1 MPSAA
6 SRAQRS
12 PQLAWF
18 VTVPL
23 AVLAIVCIAEAA
35 HIDNKGLSS
44 LPTFAVFFV
53 VFVAAEAT
61 QIQFEVRRHAV
72 LMSVTE
78 VPLLLALQYMSPLSV
93 FVVRLLAAAVF
104 TVIRRGDLVKQI
116 FNLANIGAGTAVACL
131 IVARFGLPAEVTP
144 RSWLVLIIAV
154 TADVLVTL
162 MAVLG
167 VITLVQG
174 RIPGQDLLLGAVSS
188 IVACLVNSTVGVV
201 VLIMLNQS
209 RWALVLLVVLGV
221 VVAAVYRAYS
231 QFLRQH
237 KNLAELYE
245 LTNAV
250 AEHTYDGTLADV
262 LLTRVRT
269 LLHAEFAT
277 LWLAP
282 QGRYPESLLSARADD
297 RGLLDLSPTPRAVR
311 DRAVASGKTV
321 AISSRTGDATLRD
334 ALREAGPKDVIV
346 APLRSGGT
354 VIGTLEVAG
363 HLMRTL
369 TFTDSD
375 IKLLETV
382 AAQTSVTVENSRLVD
397 RLRFDANHDSLTG
410 LPNRRRMLSALDH
423 AVKITATGDVVAVL
437 VFDIDSL
444 SDINESLGHAAG
456 DKVLVEFATRLRELS
471 PSAAYVGRVGG
482 DKFAATLR
490 METVDAAQALAA
502 TLRDSLRRPMEIG
515 SLRIDIDS
523 AAGISVHPDHGSD
536 PESLLQQADVASRA
550 AKGQTPPLQVFDQ
563 SLESTP
569 VRRVGLASDLRRA
582 LDHGDLDLYYQ
593 PKVSLHNRQ
602 LVGVECLARWEHP
615 LHGPVAPEEFVAIA
629 EHTGQLGR
637 LTEFVLREALRRAK
651 EWAQTGRTMPVSVNL
666 STKSLVDA
674 DFPDQVAALLDEY
687 GIDPDLLTLEIK
699 EDSPVG
705 DTDRQLPI
713 LRRLD
718 TIGVR
723 LAVDDFGSGYS
734 SLPYL
739 RRLPVDEVKIDRS
752 FVQGMATDP
761 GELAIVRAIVDLAR
775 HFELRVV
782 AEGVES
788 ERTLSLLADM
798 GCDVGQGFLFSRP
811 LPYDRLEAWLA
822 AQTDAEPTATGE
834 VRRLRAAS

>member
-1 MPSAA
+1 MIAA
-6 SRAQRS
+6 THASH
-12 PQLAWF
+12 
-18 VTVPL
+18 
-23 AVLAIVCIAEAA
+23 E
-35 HIDNKGLSS
+35 GLSP
-44 LPTFAVFFV
+44 LPVSAIFFV
-53 VFVAAEAT
+53 LFIAAEVSRV
-61 QIQFEVRRHAV
+61 QFEVRRHAV
-72 LMSVTE
+72 QMSLSE
-78 VPLLLALQYMSPLSV
+78 VPLLLALHFMSPLSV
-93 FVVRLLAAAVF
+93 FTVRLLAAVAF
-104 TVIRRGDLVKQI
+104 TVVRRGDAVKEI
-116 FNLANIGAGTAVACL
+116 FNLINIAAGTAVACL
-131 IVARFGLPAEVTP
+131 IVAVAHLPATITP
-144 RSWLVLIIAV
+144 RSWAILIVAV

-162 MAVLG
+162 AAVLA
-167 VITLVQG
+167 VIMLIQG
-174 RIPGQDLLLGAVSS
+174 RTASEDLALGAVSGFVGS
-188 IVACLVNSTVGVV
+188 LVNAIVAVV
-201 VLIMLNQS
+201 VLIILDQS
-209 RWALVLLVVLGV
+209 RWAVVLLVVLAA
-221 VVAAVYRAYS
+221 VVAAVYRAYAK
-231 QFLRQH
+231 FLRQH
-237 KNLAELYE
+237 KNLSELYE

-269 LLHAEFAT
+269 LLHAEYAT

-297 RGLLDLSPTPRAVR
+297 RGLLDLSATPKAIRERAVE
-311 DRAVASGKTV
+311 STKTV
-321 AISSRTGDATLRD
+321 AVSPKNGDAKMRD
-334 ALREAGPKDVIV
+334 ALRETGAKDVIV

-363 HLMRTL
+363 HLMRSL
-369 TFTDSD
+369 TFTESD

-410 LPNRRRMLSALDH
+410 LPNRRRMLGALEE

-437 VFDIDSL
+437 VFDIDGVG
-444 SDINESLGHAAG
+444 DINESLGHAAG
-456 DKVLVEFATRLRELS
+456 DKVLAEFAARLRELC
-471 PSAAYVGRVGG
+471 PSAAHVGRIGG

-490 METVDAAQALAA
+490 MESLDAALALAA
-502 TLRDSLRRPMEIG
+502 SLRESLRRPMQIG

-523 AAGISVHPDHGSD
+523 AVGVSVHPDHGSE
-536 PESLLQQADVASRA
+536 PEALLQQADVASRA
-550 AKGQTPPLQVFDQ
+550 AKGQTPPLQVFDP
-563 SLESTP
+563 SLESAP
-569 VRRVGLASDLRRA
+569 VRRIGLASDLRRA
-582 LDHGDLDLYYQ
+582 LDHGDLELYYQ
-593 PKVSLHNRQ
+593 PKVSLHSRQ
-602 LVGVECLARWEHP
+602 VVGVECLARWEHS
-615 LHGPVAPEEFVAIA
+615 LHGAIAPEDFVAVA
-629 EHTGQLGR
+629 EHTGELGR
-637 LTEFVLREALRRAK
+637 LTDFVLREGLRRARD
-651 EWAQTGRTMPVSVNL
+651 WAQAGRTMPVSVNL
-666 STKSLVDA
+666 STKSLLDA
-674 DFPDQVAALLDEY
+674 DFPDQVAALLDDY

-723 LAVDDFGSGYS
+723 LAVDDFGTGYS

-761 GELAIVRAIVDLAR
+761 GELAIVRAVVDLAR

-822 AQTDAEPTATGE
+822 AQTDAERTATGE